1 MINKIIKYLFETSL
15 AIFIAFIHLTN
26 LVKIDPEAINH
37 DFIIISTI
45 IISVIISLVISNKLF
60 KE

>member
-15 AIFIAFIHLTN
+15 AIFIASIHLTN

-37 DFIIISTI
+37 DFIIIYTI

>member
-1 MINKIIKYLFETSL
+1 MINKIIKFLFEISL

-37 DFIIISTI
+37 DFITISTI